1 MTETRCSEC
10 NSLFPEDELL
20 IREDDGKP
28 VCEDCSGLITG
39 EDLGCQYE
47 ETG

>member
-1 MTETRCSEC
+1 MTDRRCSQCQE
-10 NSLFPEDELL
+10 LYPEEELL
-20 IREDDGKP
+20 IREDNGEA
-28 VCEDCSGLITG
+28 VCIDCSGLIIG